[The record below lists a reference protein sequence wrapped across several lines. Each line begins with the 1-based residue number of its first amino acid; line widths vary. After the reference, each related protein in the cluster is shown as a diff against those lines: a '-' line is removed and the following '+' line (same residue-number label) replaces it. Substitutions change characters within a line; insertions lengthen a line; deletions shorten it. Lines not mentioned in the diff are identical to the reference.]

1 MSGTVDS
8 IKEEALDTVE
18 PFQIEVNEKDVLN
31 VDEDKMI
38 KQEDLLS
45 IDKAEETNGKI
56 YFLNYFFL
64 S

>member
-8 IKEEALDTVE
+8 IKDEVE
-18 PFQIEVNEKDVLN
+18 PFHIEVNERDVLN